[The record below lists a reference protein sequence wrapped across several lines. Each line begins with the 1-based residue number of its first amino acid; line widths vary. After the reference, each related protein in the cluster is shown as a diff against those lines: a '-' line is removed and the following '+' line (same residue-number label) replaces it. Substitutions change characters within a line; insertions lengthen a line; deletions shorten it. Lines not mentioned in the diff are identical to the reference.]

1 MKNTL
6 RIVII
11 FIVAC
16 FTILLINYIVTPVN
30 LISNGFQ
37 TDINSLINV
46 NFISEN
52 GINKLKLIDEE
63 LASFTYEENDI
74 IAEQKLSY
82 EYQDGLIT
90 INSEYHFILLSEIS
104 LFGIKNG
111 DFYYAEEII

>member
-30 LISNGFQ
+30 LISKGFQ

-90 INSEYHFILLSEIS
+90 INSEYRFILLSEIS